1 MNTFN
6 KIPRFG
12 LQIPLAIGYMASAGA
27 TALGASA
34 MGAAVAGGVASSLA
48 SKSGSG
54 GGGGGR
60 ISAPTS
66 RSYLGE
72 MQDALSSQ
80 GNVQGQLLDL
90 ERRYTPDYQQL
101 QKNTLMGQMG
111 TLNDLYG
118 QAIPQSMAL
127 QSQYAQAQAPIY
139 GQVGQMAS
147 QAYQQTLD
155 PQTRLLAAQM
165 QQSAIQDM
173 DAGRN
178 LTSQQQQIAQQSARQ
193 AMAARG
199 LSGNQ
204 AVAQE
209 VLNSYQMGTARED
222 RARQYAGNVYQGGIQ
237 QAGQAMGLYGSPL
250 LANMNTISPT
260 GLMAQSQQMQ
270 QGLGAKL
277 FQPES
282 QYNAGI
288 YGANQS
294 NATQTQLANAQ
305 ISAGQN
311 AGMMG
316 MIGQL
321 GGAYLGNAGLFGGT
335 KSDSFGR
342 PIVNG
347 SSQGWFSEK
356 G

>member
-6 KIPRFG
+6 KIPC
-12 LQIPLAIGYMASAGA
+12 LPSAPLALLGGALGATTAGM
-27 TALGASA
+27 TALGATTALGGA
-34 MGAAVAGGVASSLA
+34 MAGAGLGSMLGGV
-48 SKSGSG
+48 G
-54 GGGGGR
+54 GGGGKGGK
-60 ISAPTS
+60 ISAPTN

-72 MQDALSSQ
+72 MQDALNSQ
-80 GNVQGQLLDL
+80 GNVQDQLLGL
-90 ERRYTPDYQQL
+90 ERQYTPQYQQL
-101 QKNTLMGQMG
+101 QKETLMGQMG
-111 TLNDLYG
+111 TLQSLYG
-118 QAIPQSMAL
+118 EAIPQSVAL
-127 QSQYAQAQAPIY
+127 QSQYAQAQAPVY
-139 GQVGQMAS
+139 GQVGQLA
-147 QAYQQTLD
+147 QNAYQQTLD
-155 PQTRLLAAQM
+155 PQTRMLAAQM
-165 QQSAIQDM
+165 QQSAIEDM
-173 DAGRN
+173 SYGRQ
-178 LTSQQQQIAQQSARQ
+178 LTPQQQQLAQQSARQ

-260 GLMAQSQQMQ
+260 GLLAQGQAMQ

-294 NATQTQLANAQ
+294 NQTQTQIANAQ

-311 AGMMG
+311 AGMMS

-335 KSDSFGR
+335 K
-342 PIVNG
+342 VNPY
-347 SSQGWFSEK
+347 SLPENAYKF
-356 G
+356 

>member
-12 LQIPLAIGYMASAGA
+12 LQIPLAIAGMASAAGA
-27 TALGASA
+27 TAATAIGI
-34 MGAAVAGGVASSLA
+34 GSLA
-48 SKSGSG
+48 AASGIG
-54 GGGGGR
+54 GKGGAGGGGR

-72 MQDALSSQ
+72 MQDALNSQ
-80 GNVQGQLLDL
+80 GNVQGQLLGL
-90 ERRYTPDYQQL
+90 EKQYTPQYQQL
-101 QKNTLMGQMG
+101 QRDTLMGQMG

-139 GQVGQMAS
+139 GQVGQMA
-147 QAYQQTLD
+147 QNAYQQTLD
-155 PQTRLLAAQM
+155 PQTRMLAAQM
-165 QQSAIQDM
+165 QQSAMEDM
-173 DAGRN
+173 SYGRQ
-178 LTSQQQQIAQQSARQ
+178 LTPQQQQLAQQSARQ

-199 LSGNQ
+199 LTGNQ
-204 AVAQE
+204 AIAQE

-260 GLMAQSQQMQ
+260 GLLAQGQQMQ

-282 QYNAGI
+282 QYNAGV

-294 NATQTQLANAQ
+294 NATQTQIANAQ

-321 GGAYLGNAGLFGGT
+321 GGAYLGNAGLFKGTGLSGSGG
-335 KSDSFGR
+335 
-342 PIVNG
+342 VG
-347 SSQGWFSEK
+347 STWNPNTLMHE
-356 G
+356 

>member
-1 MNTFN
+1 MNKLFT
-6 KIPRFG
+6 IRLAPIG
-12 LQIPLAIGYMASAGA
+12 LMLGA
-27 TALGASA
+27 TAGTAAMTGVAAVGMGAS
-34 MGAAVAGGVASSLA
+34 MLGGIG
-48 SKSGSG
+48 KGGSTK
-54 GGGGGR
+54 
-60 ISAPTS
+60 IQAPAN

-72 MQDALSSQ
+72 MQDALKSQ
-80 GNVQGQLLDL
+80 GQIQDQLLGL
-90 ERRYTPDYQQL
+90 ESQYTPQYQQL
-101 QKNTLMGQMG
+101 QQQTLMGQMG
-111 TLNDLYG
+111 TLQSLYG
-118 QAIPQSMAL
+118 EAIPQSMAL

-155 PQTRLLAAQM
+155 PQTRMLAAQM
-165 QQSAIQDM
+165 QQSAINDLNY
-173 DAGRN
+173 GRN
-178 LTSQQQQIAQQSARQ
+178 LSPQQEQYAQQTARQ

-209 VLNSYQMGTARED
+209 VMNSYQMQNTRED
-222 RARQYAGNVYQGGIQ
+222 RARTYANSVYQGGIQ

-260 GLMAQSQQMQ
+260 GLIAQGQAMQ

-282 QYNAGI
+282 QYNAGV

-294 NATQTQLANAQ
+294 NQSQTQIANAQ
-305 ISAGQN
+305 IAAGQQS
-311 AGMMG
+311 GMMS

-321 GGAYLGNAGLFGGT
+321 GGAYLGNQGLFGGKT
-335 KSDSFGR
+335 
-342 PIVNG
+342 PPAPVNTSLTSNWVRDDG
-347 SSQGWFSEK
+347 
-356 G
+356 

>member
-1 MNTFN
+1 M
-6 KIPRFG
+6 
-12 LQIPLAIGYMASAGA
+12 S
-27 TALGASA
+27 
-34 MGAAVAGGVASSLA
+34 
-48 SKSGSG
+48 
-54 GGGGGR
+54 
-60 ISAPTS
+60 
-66 RSYLGE
+66 
-72 MQDALSSQ
+72 DALNSQ
-80 GNVQGQLLDL
+80 GKIQGQLLGL
-90 ERRYTPDYQQL
+90 ERQHTPQYQQL
-101 QKNTLMGQMG
+101 QRDTLMGQMG

-127 QSQYAQAQAPIY
+127 QSQYAQAQAPVY
-139 GQVGQMAS
+139 GQVGQLA
-147 QAYQQTLD
+147 QNAYQQTLD
-155 PQTRLLAAQM
+155 PQTRMLAAQM
-165 QQSAIQDM
+165 QQSAIEDM
-173 DAGRN
+173 SYGRQ
-178 LTSQQQQIAQQSARQ
+178 LTPQQQQLAQQSARQ

-260 GLMAQSQQMQ
+260 GLLAQGQQMQ

-294 NATQTQLANAQ
+294 NATQTQIANAQ

-321 GGAYLGNAGLFGGT
+321 GGAYLGNAGLFKETGL
-335 KSDSFGR
+335 S
-342 PIVNG
+342 G
-347 SSQGWFSEK
+347 STWNPNTLMHE
-356 G
+356 